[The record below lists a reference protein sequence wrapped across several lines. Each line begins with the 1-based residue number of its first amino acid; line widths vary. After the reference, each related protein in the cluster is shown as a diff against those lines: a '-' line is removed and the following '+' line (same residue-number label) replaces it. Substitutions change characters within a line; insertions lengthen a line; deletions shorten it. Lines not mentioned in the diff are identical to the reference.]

1 LQKNPYIL
9 QFNYI
14 IHNPYINSKI
24 CGILI
29 LRKVRDMKVYIKKIT
44 FILVLLL
51 GFALVGCN
59 REAPQAQVG
68 EELTLN
74 AGIAH
79 SKYVEDDKN
88 YIEISIDGGDLKLQ
102 VEDDTLFDSLMEDE
116 FYLFAYNKDNVIKD
130 IEVNSYLKD
139 LVLDSMKQPVDDD
152 MELQGIK
159 AQDPVSTDDLTLL
172 DEYIIDFNQDGFEER
187 ISMYVSAGRD
197 ESGEIMWDDGQRW
210 LLVVH
215 GDGKDFVLFDD
226 YVQLGTIHFN
236 VLTEEDDFYITTI
249 SSRTANFAVTQY
261 EYHKEQDLFIQ
272 RTPIAIEGNVNML
285 HSSSGY

>member
-1 LQKNPYIL
+1 
-9 QFNYI
+9 
-14 IHNPYINSKI
+14 
-24 CGILI
+24 
-29 LRKVRDMKVYIKKIT
+29 MKVYIKKIT

-130 IEVNSYLKD
+130 IEVNSY
-139 LVLDSMKQPVDDD
+139 
-152 MELQGIK
+152 
-159 AQDPVSTDDLTLL
+159 
-172 DEYIIDFNQDGFEER
+172 
-187 ISMYVSAGRD
+187 
-197 ESGEIMWDDGQRW
+197 
-210 LLVVH
+210 
-215 GDGKDFVLFDD
+215 
-226 YVQLGTIHFN
+226 
-236 VLTEEDDFYITTI
+236 
-249 SSRTANFAVTQY
+249 
-261 EYHKEQDLFIQ
+261 
-272 RTPIAIEGNVNML
+272 
-285 HSSSGY
+285 